1 VARGKQSRTDET
13 RSGEADKMVCL
24 GRIVA
29 AHGVQGWVGIETYTE
44 HAEEIAAYGPLT
56 DEGGETDYLIA
67 DMRMGPKGILVRLEG
82 VSDRNHAEELKGTR
96 LYVPRAAL
104 PKIREKE
111 AYYHADLIGLAAER
125 TDGTAMG
132 RIVAVQNYGA
142 GDLLEIKVEGK
153 ADTVLVPF
161 TKKSV
166 PEVDMAG
173 GRVVIDPP
181 LGLLDPPKAEDQ
193 DGSDG
198 SD

>member
-1 VARGKQSRTDET
+1 LAARTKQSRTKEAGA
-13 RSGEADKMVCL
+13 GEADKMVCL

-44 HAEEIAAYGPLT
+44 QAEEIAAYGTLS
-56 DEGGETDYLIA
+56 DERGETEFVIA

-82 VSDRNHAEELKGTR
+82 VSDRNQAEDLKGTR

-111 AYYHADLIGLAAER
+111 AYYHADLIGLAALH
-125 TDGTAMG
+125 TDGSEMG
-132 RIVAVQNYGA
+132 RIVGVQNFGA
-142 GDLLEIKVEGK
+142 GDLLEIKAAGK

-161 TKKSV
+161 TKKAV
-166 PEVDMAG
+166 PEVDVRG

-193 DGSDG
+193 DAGDA
-198 SD
+198 